1 MRTKGGITNEDENQM
16 EYRMEGERKKE
27 ESRLDAER
35 EKK

>member
-16 EYRMEGERKKE
+16 KNRMEGERKME